1 MKTNIQLTPEQ
12 ILKATQ
18 FNEELSFSN
27 DFDLIYEKQL
37 LPGVIILLE
46 GELQYLKSK
55 VLKKIT
61 KSGSIVGWENIRT
74 NKKSSFGVRIKAGSK
89 IILIG
94 RSGMEEF
101 QNIICH

>member
-12 ILKATQ
+12 IQRATQ
-18 FNEELSFSN
+18 FSEELSFSN

-61 KSGSIVGWENIRT
+61 KTGSIIGWENIRR
-74 NKKSSFGVRIKAGSK
+74 NKKSSYGLRIKAGSK

-94 RSGMEEF
+94 RSGMDELQE
-101 QNIICH
+101 IICH